1 MTRDQEL
8 VIRTASLAGYAIAVP
23 LLLPVFGA
31 ALIDALIKASGEA
44 SSPRDAAAPRV
55 GRRYQ
60 AYAQVK

>member
-8 VIRTASLAGYAIAVP
+8 VIRTAALVGYAIAVP

-31 ALIDALIKASGEA
+31 ALIDALIEA
-44 SSPRDAAAPRV
+44 RPTPRDGAATRV

-60 AYAQVK
+60 AYTQVAR